1 MCKSQISGRNL
12 HDSTA
17 CKFFWNPRRVTD
29 TNTVELTAD
38 KISLYMHIEHLTSAD
53 CTQVAAVQ
61 T

>member
-1 MCKSQISGRNL
+1 MTVL
-12 HDSTA
+12 HV
-17 CKFFWNPRRVTD
+17 FFWNPRRATD

-38 KISLYMHIEHLTSAD
+38 KISLYVLIEHLTSAD